1 MFCYNSPEYV
11 KDMGTPERY
20 YAVCEDMRLGRVS
33 ARTLRHKQKAVFL
46 DRDGTINRYV
56 GFLRNIDDFELID
69 GAAEAIRQINT
80 LGWLA
85 VVVTNQPV
93 IARGEV
99 SPEELDQIHC
109 KMETLLGQQGAYLDA
124 IYYCPHHPDK
134 GYPGERPELKI
145 KCTCRKPK
153 PGMLLQAAQDLNI
166 DLTQSWMVGDGKN
179 DVEAG
184 RNAGCQTAWITSKS
198 GEYGQTVTVPSLKS
212 FVEQYLKT

>member
-1 MFCYNSPEYV
+1 M
-11 KDMGTPERY
+11 
-20 YAVCEDMRLGRVS
+20 
-33 ARTLRHKQKAVFL
+33 FL

-56 GFLRNIDDFELID
+56 GFLRDIDDFELID
-69 GAAEAIRQINT
+69 GVAEAIRQINT

-145 KCTCRKPK
+145 ECTCRKPK

-166 DLTQSWMVGDGKN
+166 DLTQSWMVGDGKTMLSPGGTPA
-179 DVEAG
+179 VKPHGSLPRAG
-184 RNAGCQTAWITSKS
+184 NMGR
-198 GEYGQTVTVPSLKS
+198 L
-212 FVEQYLKT
+212 

>member
-1 MFCYNSPEYV
+1 MSES
-11 KDMGTPERY
+11 TPETW
-20 YAVCEDMRLGRVS
+20 AFLHG
-33 ARTLRHKQKAVFL
+33 LKAV
-46 DRDGTINRYV
+46 YV
-56 GFLRNIDDFELID
+56 PHLVLFDFSDQVAPEKVDHGDL
-69 GAAEAIRQINT
+69 
-80 LGWLA
+80 
-85 VVVTNQPV
+85 
-93 IARGEV
+93 

-145 KCTCRKPK
+145 ECTCRKPK